1 MNIEQCVHKQPNASM
16 CFVCG
21 RDNPIG
27 LHMQFFDDG
36 EGMVVSKITPA
47 DHFEGYPGVLHGG
60 ILATILD
67 EVVGRVAMV
76 KDHHR
81 FMMTVKLL
89 TKYRHPVPMG
99 QELTAIGRA
108 VRIGGRIGKAEGE
121 IVLADGTIACEAEM
135 ALADMPSELASE
147 SRVNRLEWKVD

>member
-1 MNIEQCVHKQPNASM
+1 M

-21 RDNPIG
+21 RDNPSG
-27 LHMQFFDDG
+27 LHMSFFDDG
-36 EGMVVSKITPA
+36 NAMVMSKVTPPK
-47 DHFEGYPGVLHGG
+47 HCEGYPGVLHGG
-60 ILATILD
+60 IVATILD

-99 QELTAIGRA
+99 QEITAVGEAI
-108 VRIGGRIGKAEGE
+108 RINGRIGKAEGRL
-121 IVLADGTIACEAEM
+121 ILADGTIACEAEM
-135 ALADMPSELASE
+135 VLADMPESLSSEE
-147 SRVNRLEWKVD
+147 RLGTLDWRID